1 MLRLKSVFEL
11 VVVFALITLV
21 YDRATVSVGLA
32 WLGVGATVS
41 VGLAWLGVGATGFD
55 SLGAGPIGTTGDGV
69 GAGAGDGVRV
79 SEFVAGRIAC
89 NPSLRLD
96 SFEAIPPAFTA
107 ITVAL
112 NVEPE
117 SPVLAVKMRDAVDC
131 GSPNAVVPL

>member
-1 MLRLKSVFEL
+1 LEPFGAGSLLRLKSVFEL

-21 YDRATVSVGLA
+21 YDR
-32 WLGVGATVS
+32 ATVS